1 MLCLSVKN
9 GSVCTWQRIAFI
21 LLLFMKVARRCFLIQ
36 KNAHIMF
43 KLNFATKLFYNIRK
57 FSVST
62 VDGVTNMSKE
72 LILYHYPQSTFAE
85 KVRMAMGLKKLKWFS
100 VITNRIP
107 PRPYLDVLTGGYRR
121 IPVLQVGADMYCDT
135 HLILR
140 TLDRLRPDSSSFFSN
155 RLTQPLCWWWDK
167 AMFEEL
173 LRLRVGLHG
182 DKLPKEWLSDRQKFA
197 PQITFTKADNEKDI
211 PLTVQR
217 INAHLAWLT
226 NMLDDGRM
234 FLLGDSMPS
243 AFDIT
248 AYHLLW
254 FTKVNFE
261 NETKDFFPELSQP
274 RLVSWFQRIAAL
286 GHGTSIDITA
296 EEAFKIAKQ
305 VEPSEPNYIDNKR
318 NSKWHKGQCL
328 QVLPNDM
335 GREPVQGTFIAAD
348 DYEIVLRRSN
358 ESIGNINVHFPRAGF
373 DITEIK

>member
-1 MLCLSVKN
+1 
-9 GSVCTWQRIAFI
+9 
-21 LLLFMKVARRCFLIQ
+21 
-36 KNAHIMF
+36 MF
-43 KLNFATKLFYNIRK
+43 KLNTATKLFYNIRK
-57 FSVST
+57 YSVST
-62 VDGVTNMSKE
+62 VDGIANMSKE

-85 KVRMAMGLKKLKWFS
+85 KVRTAMGLKKLKWFS

-107 PRPYLDVLTGGYRR
+107 PRPHLDVLTGGYRR
-121 IPVLQVGADMYCDT
+121 IPVLQVGADMYCDS

-140 TLDRLRPDSSSFFSN
+140 TLDRLRPDSPYFFSN

-182 DKLPKEWLSDRQKFA
+182 DQLPKEWLSDRQKFA
-197 PQITFTKADNEKDI
+197 PKITFTKADNEKDI
-211 PLTVQR
+211 PLIVQR

-226 NMLDDGRM
+226 NMLDDGRI

-254 FTKVNFE
+254 FIKVNFE

-274 RLVSWFQRIAAL
+274 RVVSWFQRIAAL

-296 EEAFKIAKQ
+296 EEAFKIAKH
-305 VEPSEPNYIDNKR
+305 VEPSEPNYIHSKR
-318 NSKWHKGQCL
+318 NSKWHKGQLL